1 MVERK
6 DVIIQL
12 EVIYFLDRLIELL
25 YQFDYFSYRENATLY
40 TYKIYDFIENDIDTF
55 PHKSTPEKLRHLG
68 SNYIFYKSN
77 ARTTWFVFFEKLEE
91 NYFITGILNNHCE
104 EAQFI

>member
-1 MVERK
+1 
-6 DVIIQL
+6 
-12 EVIYFLDRLIELL
+12 
-25 YQFDYFSYRENATLY
+25 
-40 TYKIYDFIENDIDTF
+40 
-55 PHKSTPEKLRHLG
+55 LG

-104 EAQFI
+104 EAKFVGTT